1 VDSVLVPDHHLLSL
15 HRVLTGEYAADHPDE
30 PLYGHNPV
38 SLLALTLLSP
48 VLGMT
53 DAALEHTMRLLKS
66 GRFCGKPLFGSP
78 TGSPS
83 LQLNIA
89 DAASRI
95 DTARL
100 HAFRAIGDIERGIR
114 EGVGLD
120 LDIRARIRMD
130 IGTAVRHAR
139 SAVRLLLD
147 VGGPAGFRLG
157 RPVQRIWRDLEQ
169 ITRYEL
175 LSADVSREIYGRT
188 LLGIQNQAT
197 YLI

>member
-1 VDSVLVPDHHLLSL
+1 
-15 HRVLTGEYAADHPDE
+15 
-30 PLYGHNPV
+30 
-38 SLLALTLLSP
+38 
-48 VLGMT
+48 
-53 DAALEHTMRLLKS
+53 
-66 GRFCGKPLFGSP
+66 
-78 TGSPS
+78 
-83 LQLNIA
+83 
-89 DAASRI
+89 
-95 DTARL
+95 
-100 HAFRAIGDIERGIR
+100 
-114 EGVGLD
+114 
-120 LDIRARIRMD
+120 MD